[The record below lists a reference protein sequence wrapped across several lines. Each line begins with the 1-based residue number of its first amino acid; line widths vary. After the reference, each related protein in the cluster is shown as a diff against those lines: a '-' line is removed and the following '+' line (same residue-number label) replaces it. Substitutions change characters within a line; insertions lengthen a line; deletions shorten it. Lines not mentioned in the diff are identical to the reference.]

1 MSSSEMDAW
10 SSEGDRVQWFRA
22 QAEMQ
27 RWQEQWEQKLVELL
41 RTIRSFAR
49 MQSIWTELAERQLPD
64 QLGAKAYARQ
74 KAAMFDRRR
83 EEGCQSIRKLGY
95 GDLLKEKANV
105 VLFVE
110 GEREREAALVK
121 AAL

>member
-1 MSSSEMDAW
+1 
-10 SSEGDRVQWFRA
+10 
-22 QAEMQ
+22 MQ
-27 RWQEQWEQKLVELL
+27 RWQEQWEQKLAELL
-41 RTIRSFAR
+41 RTVRSFAR
-49 MQSIWTELAERQLPD
+49 MQTVWTALAERQLPD

-83 EEGCQSIRKLGY
+83 EEACQSVRKLGY
-95 GDLLKEKANV
+95 GALLKEDANI

-121 AAL
+121 AALL